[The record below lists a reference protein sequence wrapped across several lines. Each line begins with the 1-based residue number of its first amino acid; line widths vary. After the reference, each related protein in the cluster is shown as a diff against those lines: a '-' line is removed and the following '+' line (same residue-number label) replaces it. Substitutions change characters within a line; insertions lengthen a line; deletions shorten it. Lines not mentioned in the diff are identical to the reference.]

1 MDQQTLL
8 ILLTIFVGL
17 AAVAMLIGMGSL
29 LGLFL
34 TARKLQAIISELKPQ
49 INAVIGVSKKTADVT
64 LRTIEGAEK
73 HIEKIGASSA
83 AILDT
88 TKQQVV
94 KIDELLT
101 DATTRAK
108 VQLERAEMVLDD
120 SMGRAQETVSILQ
133 RTILRPVREING
145 VVVGLRTTLAHLG
158 RGTRPTVDHATADE
172 EMFI

>member
-8 ILLTIFVGL
+8 IILTVFV
-17 AAVAMLIGMGSL
+17 AVAAIALLIQMGTM

-34 TARKLQAIISELKPQ
+34 AVKKMQQQVTELMPQ
-49 INAVIGVSKKTADVT
+49 INSIIGTGKKTADVT
-64 LRTIEGAEK
+64 LRTVESTEK
-73 HIEKIGASSA
+73 HIEKIGVASN
-83 AILDT
+83 AILEV
-88 TKQQVV
+88 TKQQVA

-120 SMGRAQETVSILQ
+120 SMGRAQETVSIVQ
-133 RTILRPVREING
+133 RSVLRPIREING
-145 VVVGLRTTLAHLG
+145 LVMGLRTTIAHLG
-158 RGTRPTVDHATADE
+158 RGSRPTVDHATADE